1 LNFQLARL
9 RVAVEEQGRF
19 VKIRTR
25 GSGGGLFIRHYRIAF
40 RFMRAA
46 GGGNR
51 AGTLICV
58 F

>member
-1 LNFQLARL
+1 
-9 RVAVEEQGRF
+9 VEEQGRF